1 MRSESVFR
9 AKEIIG
15 NRYQLCQTVSKATR
29 KIHISSRNTQE
40 TINSAFEKIAD
51 SRELPA
57 TVVVAGEAGSTLR
70 RMNPFVRLSGG
81 IS

>member
-29 KIHISSRNTQE
+29 KIHTSTRNTQE
-40 TINSAFEKIAD
+40 TISSAFAKIAD
-51 SRELPA
+51 SKELSSG
-57 TVVVAGEAGSTLR
+57 VGVAGDADSTLR
-70 RMNPFVRLSGG
+70 GTNPFIGLSNE
-81 IS
+81 IH